1 MKVILAI
8 SAVPGS
14 GLKTITREVAAAA
27 ALKGY
32 KVLVMDSS
40 FTSAPYD
47 VPCLVDVL
55 RNVISF
61 PQVLVPHRVIDLSSK
76 LHYAF
81 MLTDNCIKNG
91 EDVAFLK
98 QVVDDVNNV
107 VMKLAKLVMGLRNYD
122 LTLLTLTYIAPLR
135 KYVEALIDMASIW
148 KWEVMII
155 GRPDA
160 ISVKMVDKIARM
172 AQRKTGRKPT
182 IVINMVP
189 KAGLEKVKSNIL
201 PLKLMTDRFVAVPL
215 SPYLL
220 CLEEPCVPLMLRKG
234 ISEASMRI
242 AEIFEKLVESIIEEK
257 LLLSI

>member
-1 MKVILAI
+1 MKVVLAL

-14 GLKTITREVAAAA
+14 GLKTITREFAAAA

-32 KVLVMDSS
+32 KVLVVDSS
-40 FTSAPYD
+40 FTSVPYD
-47 VPCLVDVL
+47 VPCLIDVL

-61 PQVLVPHRVIDLSSK
+61 PQVLVPHRVIDLASR

-91 EDVAFLK
+91 DDAVFLK
-98 QVVDDVNNV
+98 QITEDVNHFV
-107 VMKLAKLVMGLRNYD
+107 TKLAKLIMGLRNYD
-122 LTLLTLTYIAPLR
+122 LTLLTVTYLAPLR
-135 KYVEALIDMASIW
+135 RYVEALIDMASLW

-160 ISVKMVDKIARM
+160 ISVKMVSKIARM
-172 AQRKTGRKPT
+172 AQSKTGRKPT

-189 KAGLEKVKSNIL
+189 KAGLEKVKDNIL
-201 PLKLMTDRFVAVPL
+201 PLRLMSDRFVAVPL

-220 CLEEPCVPLMLRKG
+220 CLEEPCVPLMMRKG
-234 ISEASMRI
+234 VSEASMKL
-242 AEIFEKLVESIIEEK
+242 AESFEKLVESIVEER